1 MARVDGKTKIHINR
15 TIKIR
20 LCAIRWRVC
29 LRRAEFY
36 KRIFDEMLRLSDD
49 GFIVVDNHA
58 IVTDINELYSR
69 FLGKPREEIIGKP
82 ITNVIP
88 NSKMP
93 DIMKNQYREDLALH
107 KYVPGYVKDAK
118 NDFVLVSRTFVK
130 DSRGNVIGGV
140 AQVHFREQSIQSA
153 RRMLKEYNELE
164 FLREQYEQFNESR
177 PGFNDIIGK
186 SDIIQEKKR
195 LAIQASRT
203 DFSVLITGE
212 SGTGKEVFARAIHYT
227 GARNHRPFVS
237 VNCAAIPSE
246 LLESELFGYEEGA
259 FTGAK
264 KGGRKGKFIQAD
276 GGTIFLDEIGDM
288 PMVMQAKLLRVL
300 QEREVDM
307 VGGNTPVPV
316 DIRVISA
323 TRKNLEQ
330 MIREGTFREDLY
342 YRLNVININLP
353 PLRERREDIP
363 LLVGYYMDKLNQEY
377 KRNVSISKEVMHALC
392 VHSWDGNVREL
403 DNVIKGAYAVC
414 DGLEIVM
421 SDLPVK
427 MESAHKKH
435 TETAIQKTVTQVTE
449 PDEMIKLVHEIGS
462 MKAYLEAIE
471 KTMILSAYEKFH
483 SVRKAAEYLGMSMP
497 TYVRKRQAYLNEEQ
511 KGDGSGTS

>member
-1 MARVDGKTKIHINR
+1 MTV
-15 TIKIR
+15 
-20 LCAIRWRVC
+20 
-29 LRRAEFY
+29 
-36 KRIFDEMLRLSDD
+36 
-49 GFIVVDNHA
+49 
-58 IVTDINELYSR
+58 
-69 FLGKPREEIIGKP
+69 
-82 ITNVIP
+82 
-88 NSKMP
+88 
-93 DIMKNQYREDLALH
+93 
-107 KYVPGYVKDAK
+107 
-118 NDFVLVSRTFVK
+118 
-130 DSRGNVIGGV
+130 
-140 AQVHFREQSIQSA
+140 
-153 RRMLKEYNELE
+153 LKEYNELE

-307 VGGNTPVPV
+307 VGGSTPVPV

>member
-288 PMVMQAKLLRVL
+288 PLVMQAKLLRVL

-307 VGGNTPVPV
+307 VGGSTPVPV

-342 YRLNVININLP
+342 YR
-353 PLRERREDIP
+353 
-363 LLVGYYMDKLNQEY
+363 
-377 KRNVSISKEVMHALC
+377 MHALC

>member
-1 MARVDGKTKIHINR
+1 M
-15 TIKIR
+15 
-20 LCAIRWRVC
+20 
-29 LRRAEFY
+29 RRAEFY

-264 KGGRKGKFIQAD
+264 KGGRKGKSYRRTAARSSWMRS
-276 GGTIFLDEIGDM
+276 EIC
-288 PMVMQAKLLRVL
+288 R
-300 QEREVDM
+300 
-307 VGGNTPVPV
+307 
-316 DIRVISA
+316 
-323 TRKNLEQ
+323 
-330 MIREGTFREDLY
+330 
-342 YRLNVININLP
+342 
-353 PLRERREDIP
+353 
-363 LLVGYYMDKLNQEY
+363 
-377 KRNVSISKEVMHALC
+377 
-392 VHSWDGNVREL
+392 W
-403 DNVIKGAYAVC
+403 
-414 DGLEIVM
+414 
-421 SDLPVK
+421 
-427 MESAHKKH
+427 
-435 TETAIQKTVTQVTE
+435 
-449 PDEMIKLVHEIGS
+449 
-462 MKAYLEAIE
+462 
-471 KTMILSAYEKFH
+471 
-483 SVRKAAEYLGMSMP
+483 
-497 TYVRKRQAYLNEEQ
+497 
-511 KGDGSGTS
+511 